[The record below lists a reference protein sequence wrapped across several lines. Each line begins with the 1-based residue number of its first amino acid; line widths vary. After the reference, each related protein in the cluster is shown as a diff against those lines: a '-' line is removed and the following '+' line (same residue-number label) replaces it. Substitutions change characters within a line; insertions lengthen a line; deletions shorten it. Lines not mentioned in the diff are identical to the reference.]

1 MKELKQARKVRQID
15 NATGQELVRLT
26 RNKTASSI
34 YMVNNYNSLT
44 SFQKEHVDK
53 VICGG

>member
-1 MKELKQARKVRQID
+1 MKEIKQKRKVRQID
-15 NATGQELVRLT
+15 SATGGELIRLT

-34 YMVNNYNSLT
+34 YKVNNYNSLT

-53 VICGG
+53 VICGE